1 MNKRAVNFWLIFVVA
16 LIAFGWMIA
25 KLLRVFFEVKSQS
38 GLSAIPFDGVMQH
51 KIGELM
57 VGIPFVAI
65 LDLSNLWTREK
76 VFSLI
81 RQTRFVMITGGLLN
95 GLAWYSLGEKVG
107 ADSFLRIWCL
117 VIFVF
122 GLVGSWLLSWM
133 VNRTKNKVEKSI

>member
-1 MNKRAVNFWLIFVVA
+1 MNKRLINFWLILFVS

-25 KLLRVFFEVKSQS
+25 ELLRAYFEIKNVN

-65 LDLSNLWTREK
+65 LAFSNIWSLEK
-76 VFSLI
+76 TFVFI
-81 RQTRFVMITGGLLN
+81 RRMRIVMITGGLLN
-95 GLAWYSLGEKVG
+95 ALAWYSLREKVE
-107 ADSFLRIWCL
+107 ADSFLRVWCL

-122 GLVGSWLLSWM
+122 GLFGSWILSWM
-133 VNRTKNKVEKSI
+133 VNRTTNEVKKSI